1 MTELFIIEECY
12 IWAKS
17 LEEAQIHFNLLMSVK

>member
-1 MTELFIIEECY
+1 MSELFIIEEYY

-17 LEEAQIHFNLLMSVK
+17 LEEAQIHFNFLKSVK